1 MLQYVLNNTSHTDD
15 ESFFKNKIQYQTRL
29 KILQKIPYQ
38 YHANMNLKNKED
50 AIKVPIGM
58 LKRQQ
63 YLPNTNN
70 N

>member
-1 MLQYVLNNTSHTDD
+1 M
-15 ESFFKNKIQYQTRL
+15 

-38 YHANMNLKNKED
+38 YHANMNYKNKED

-58 LKRQQ
+58 FKRH

-70 N
+70 NLVGKIEGWSKI